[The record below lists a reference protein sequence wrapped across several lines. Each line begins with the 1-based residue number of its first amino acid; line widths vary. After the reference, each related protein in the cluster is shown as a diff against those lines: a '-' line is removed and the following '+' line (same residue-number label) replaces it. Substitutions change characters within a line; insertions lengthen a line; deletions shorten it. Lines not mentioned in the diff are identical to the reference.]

1 MVRAMSEE
9 LLVPEM
15 TPPQIHDPM
24 AVHDEEAPCRP
35 SLWKVVV
42 IQSQNAL
49 NDKIAQYVL
58 LGLAQVI
65 PALTNSQREAYA
77 HVGALLL
84 ALPLILFMPLA
95 GWLADRYSKRSILLW
110 CSIAQWAGMAAIA
123 VSFYFD
129 WFWAATFC
137 FFILA
142 TQATIFSP
150 AKGGIIKEL
159 VGEKQ
164 LSWANSWVQAT
175 GLVAIV
181 AGPWLGGALFKWA
194 APYFK
199 DEPHMAAFWPAF
211 LLALAA
217 LIPVLLAYR
226 VRRTPSH
233 SQEPAR
239 WGLLWEHFFH
249 LKDLLRERT
258 LRLTACGV
266 SFFWFAATLI
276 ALLLVQV
283 AQVMTDDRSAQ
294 AELSGFLL
302 VWVGLG
308 IAAGSVIVGLI
319 STNRIELGLIPLGG
333 LGMAMGCVAVAL
345 PWIDLGG
352 WVFNVLMFWIGI
364 SSAVFLVPLNAYLQ
378 DLVEPAKRGRQLAAS
393 GLMDSLGMFFGI
405 IVQYVL
411 LKVVGLTGDAGVRV
425 QFVVFGG
432 LCLLTAVYVVRIIP
446 QNFLRFVCLALIK
459 LIYRVRVEHSDR
471 IPKTGGAL
479 LIANHVSY
487 IDAFI
492 VSAACERKV
501 RFIASDQFHKM
512 RFIGPFL
519 TLFDVVPVSPTRAK
533 DAIVSVA
540 DAVAAGDLVCIFP
553 EGQIT
558 RTGVMNEI
566 RKGFELIA
574 RRGQVPVVPVFL
586 DDLWGSVL
594 SFERGR
600 FLTKWPKR
608 YAYQVSVSFGN
619 PEPPET
625 ATADWSRT
633 QFRDLSAEAMNSR
646 GELRTRLE
654 IATVLELC
662 RQPWRPAALG
672 TNDVTRAMLLA
683 EAWTLARRWADR
695 INSDRVLVLCQG
707 YAALV
712 ANLALRLGGFT
723 PVNLP
728 PSLLATPEQWLEK
741 LPGLGIGTIIN
752 GEPKDCPAALEC
764 INMQTEMAGLDSL
777 RLAMKIASIYAFPKR
792 MQAWFQSKKRHQG
805 LRQDEAVGWLEAG
818 PEGTL
823 DYRALS
829 QMEVLMQSEQL
840 STMDA
845 VREGEA
851 VWTEGGFASLEGSVL
866 GLWHTLLQGGII
878 ITDRA
883 RLAEGKIFIG
893 GAFLACDLAEQR
905 PPVLD
910 PDLPAPGARALFC
923 FDGTS
928 HLIPP
933 AAAHS
938 LAETW
943 KLAVCPSHLDLTT
956 SRIVSL
962 SLPDSPPPTRT
973 ADPQSGNKPGSVGR
987 LLPGYKI
994 DKSPAGLCC
1003 ISPDGIS
1010 IPLPAGKLDPED
1022 FLTFDQ
1028 A

>member
-1 MVRAMSEE
+1 MSEE
-9 LLVPEM
+9 LLVPQM

-24 AVHDEEAPCRP
+24 AIHDEEAPCRP
-35 SLWKVVV
+35 SLWRVVA

-95 GWLADRYSKRSILLW
+95 GWLADRFSKRSILLW

-181 AGPWLGGALFKWA
+181 AGPWLGGALFKWT
-194 APYFK
+194 APHFK
-199 DEPHMAAFWPAF
+199 GEPHMAAFWPAF

-308 IAAGSVIVGLI
+308 IAAGSVIVGLV

-352 WVFNVLMFWIGI
+352 WVFNVLMFWIGV

-393 GLMDSLGMFFGI
+393 GLMDALGMFFGI

-411 LKVVGLTGDAGVRV
+411 LTVVGLSGAAGVRL
-425 QFVVFGG
+425 QFVIFGV
-432 LCLLTAVYVVRIIP
+432 LCLLTAIYVVRIIP

-471 IPKTGGAL
+471 IPKAGGAL

-540 DAVAAGDLVCIFP
+540 EAVAAGDLVCIFP

-558 RTGVMNEI
+558 RTGVLNEI

-600 FLTKWPKR
+600 FFKKWPKR

-619 PEPPET
+619 AEPPESST
-625 ATADWSRT
+625 AEWART

-662 RQPWRPAALG
+662 RQPWRTVALG
-672 TNDVTRAMLLA
+672 ANNVTRAMLLA

-695 INSDRVLVLCQG
+695 INADRVLVLSQG
-707 YAALV
+707 YHGLV

-723 PVNLP
+723 PVNVSPALVDT
-728 PSLLATPEQWLEK
+728 AAEWLGK
-741 LPGLGIGTIIN
+741 LPGLGIGAVID
-752 GEPKDCPAALEC
+752 GEPQESSSALEW
-764 INMQTEMAGLDSL
+764 INLSAEMAGMDSL
-777 RLAMKIASIYAFPKR
+777 RLAMRIASIYVFPKR
-792 MQAWFQSKKRHQG
+792 FQAWLQSKKRHQG
-805 LRQDEAVGWLEAG
+805 AVMHEAVGWLETS
-818 PEGTL
+818 PEGEL
-823 DYRALS
+823 GYRSLS
-829 QMEVLMQSEQL
+829 QMDVLMQSEQL
-840 STMDA
+840 SSMDA
-845 VREGEA
+845 VREGES
-851 VWTEGGFASLEGSVL
+851 VWVDGGFASIEGTVM

-878 ITDRA
+878 ITERE
-883 RLAEGKIFIG
+883 RLAEGEIFIG
-893 GAFLACDLAEQR
+893 GASLASDIAAHQ

-910 PDLPAPGARALFC
+910 PDLPVPGARALYC

-938 LAETW
+938 LEHPW
-943 KLAVCPSHLDLTT
+943 KLTVCPSFIDVASGRILT
-956 SRIVSL
+956 L
-962 SLPDSPPPTRT
+962 SLPDAPAPSRT
-973 ADPQSGNKPGSVGR
+973 AEAQLGSKNGSVGR
-987 LLPGYKI
+987 ILPGYKVE
-994 DKSPAGLCC
+994 KLANGLCC
-1003 ISPDGIS
+1003 TSPDGVT
-1010 IPLPAGKLDPED
+1010 IPLPTAKIDSED
-1022 FLTFDQ
+1022 YVNLGNSEG
-1028 A
+1028 

>member
-1 MVRAMSEE
+1 MVPAMSEE

-24 AVHDEEAPCRP
+24 AIHDEEAPCRP
-35 SLWKVVV
+35 SLWKVVA

-95 GWLADRYSKRSILLW
+95 GWLADRFSKRSILLW

-142 TQATIFSP
+142 TQATLFSP

-159 VGEKQ
+159 VGEKH

-181 AGPWLGGALFKWA
+181 AGPWLGGALFKWM

-199 DEPHMAAFWPAF
+199 EEPHMAAFWPAF

-217 LIPVLLAYR
+217 MIPVLLAFR

-308 IAAGSVIVGLI
+308 IAAGSVIVGVI

-333 LGMAMGCVAVAL
+333 LGMAIGCVAVAL

-352 WVFNVLMFWIGI
+352 WVFNALMFWIGV

-411 LKVVGLTGDAGVRV
+411 LKMLGFTGDAGVRL
-425 QFVVFGG
+425 QFVIFGV
-432 LCLLTAVYVVRIIP
+432 LCLLTAIYVVRIIP

-540 DAVAAGDLVCIFP
+540 EAVAAGDLVCIFP

-558 RTGVMNEI
+558 RTGVMTEI

-574 RRGQVPVVPVFL
+574 RRGHVPVVPVFL

-600 FLTKWPKR
+600 FIKKWPKR

-625 ATADWSRT
+625 ATADWART
-633 QFRDLSAEAMNSR
+633 QFRDLSGEAMNSR

-662 RQPWRPAALG
+662 RQPWRTAALG

-695 INSDRVLVLCQG
+695 INSDRVLVLSQG
-707 YAALV
+707 YHGLV

-723 PVNLP
+723 PVNVP
-728 PSLLATPEQWLEK
+728 PAMLDTAPEWLGE
-741 LPGLGIGTIIN
+741 LRALGIGAVVN
-752 GEPKDCPAALEC
+752 GEARDSSSQLEWINLPA
-764 INMQTEMAGLDSL
+764 EMAGMDSL
-777 RLAMKIASIYAFPKR
+777 RLAILIGAIYALPKR
-792 MQAWFQSKKRHQG
+792 IVAWMQSRKRHHGSIQ
-805 LRQDEAVGWLEAG
+805 QEAVGWLER
-818 PEGTL
+818 TL
-823 DYRALS
+823 DGPLAYHPLS
-829 QMEVLMQSEQL
+829 QMEVLMQNEQL
-840 STMDA
+840 SSMDTI
-845 VREGEA
+845 REGET
-851 VWTEGGFASLEGSVL
+851 VWSDGGYASVQGTVL
-866 GLWHTLLQGGII
+866 GIWHPLMQGAAI
-878 ITDRA
+878 ITERD

-893 GAFLACDLAEQR
+893 GASLASDIAAHQ
-905 PPVLD
+905 PPIPD
-910 PDLPAPGARALFC
+910 PDLPAPGARALYC

-933 AAAHS
+933 AASHALEHQ
-938 LAETW
+938 W
-943 KLAVCPSHLDLTT
+943 KLTVCPSYIHPGIR
-956 SRIVSL
+956 RILSL
-962 SLPDSPPPTRT
+962 SLPHCPAPTRT
-973 ADPQSGNKPGSVGR
+973 ADEQNGSKTGTVGR
-987 LLPGYKI
+987 LIPGYKTM
-994 DKSPAGLCC
+994 KSSEGLV
-1003 ISPDGIS
+1003 ITSPDGVAVT
-1010 IPLPAGKLDPED
+1010 LPTGSLDAED
-1022 FLTFDQ
+1022 FLSLE
-1028 A
+1028 

>member
-1 MVRAMSEE
+1 MVAAMSEE
-9 LLVPEM
+9 ILVPEM

-24 AVHDEEAPCRP
+24 AIHDEEAPCRP
-35 SLWKVVV
+35 SLWKVVA
-42 IQSQNAL
+42 IQAQNAL
-49 NDKIAQYVL
+49 NDKMAQYVL

-95 GWLADRYSKRSILLW
+95 GWLSDRYSKRSILFW
-110 CSIAQWAGMAAIA
+110 CSVSQWVGMAAIA

-129 WFWAATFC
+129 WFWTATFC

-150 AKGGIIKEL
+150 AKGGIVKEL
-159 VGEKQ
+159 VGDKH
-164 LSWANSWVQAT
+164 LAWANSWVQAT

-181 AGPWLGGALFKWA
+181 AGPWLGGALFKWM
-194 APYFK
+194 APQFK
-199 DEPHMAAFWPAF
+199 GEPHMAAFWPAF
-211 LLALAA
+211 VLALAA
-217 LIPVLLAYR
+217 TVPVILSLR

-258 LRLTACGV
+258 LRLTSFGV
-266 SFFWFAATLI
+266 SYFWFAATML

-308 IAAGSVIVGLI
+308 IAVGSVVVGVI

-333 LGMAMGCVAVAL
+333 LGMAIGCVAVAV
-345 PWIDLGG
+345 PWINLGG
-352 WVFNVLMFWIGI
+352 WVFNALMFWIGV

-393 GLMDSLGMFFGI
+393 GLLDSLGMFFGI
-405 IVQYVL
+405 IVQYIM
-411 LKVVGLTGDAGVRV
+411 LKVIGLTGDTGVRL
-425 QFVVFGG
+425 QFVLFGV
-432 LCLLTAVYVVRIIP
+432 LCLITAIYVVRIIP

-479 LIANHVSY
+479 MISNHVSY

-512 RFIGPFL
+512 KFIGPFL

-540 DAVAAGDLVCIFP
+540 EAVAAGDLVCIFP

-558 RTGVMNEI
+558 RSGVMNEI

-574 RRGQVPVVPVFL
+574 RKGQVPVIPVLL

-594 SFERGR
+594 SFERGK
-600 FLTKWPKR
+600 FIKKWPKR
-608 YAYQVSVSFGN
+608 YAYQVSVSFG
-619 PEPPET
+619 PAEPPET
-625 ATADWSRT
+625 ATAEWARK
-633 QFRDLSAEAMNSR
+633 QFHELGAEAMNSR
-646 GELRTRLE
+646 KELRPRLE
-654 IATVLELC
+654 VSTVLELS
-662 RQPWRPAALG
+662 RHPWRKAVLAQ
-672 TNDVTRAMLLA
+672 NDITRAMLLA
-683 EAWTLARRWADR
+683 QAWTLARLWADR
-695 INSDRVLVLCQG
+695 INADRVLVLSQG
-707 YAALV
+707 YHGLV

-723 PVNLP
+723 PVNVP
-728 PSLLATPEQWLEK
+728 PSMTATADSWLDD
-741 LPGLGIGTIIN
+741 LPSLGIGAVID
-752 GEPKDCPAALEC
+752 GEMRESTDPLEW
-764 INMQTEMAGLDSL
+764 INMPATMASMDSL
-777 RLAMKIASIYAFPKR
+777 RLATKIVSIYALPKR
-792 MQAWFQSKKRHQG
+792 LQAWMQSRKRHHGTSQ
-805 LRQDEAVGWLEAG
+805 REAVGWLEPSFEG
-818 PEGTL
+818 PPV
-823 DYRALS
+823 YRSLS
-829 QMEVLMQSEQL
+829 HMDVLVQSEQL
-840 STMDA
+840 SSMDA
-845 VREGEA
+845 IREGEA
-851 VWTEGGFASLEGSVL
+851 VWASDGFASVPGTIL
-866 GLWHTLLQGGII
+866 GLWHPLLQGATL
-878 ITDRA
+878 ITERK
-883 RLAEGKIFIG
+883 RMAEGQIFLG
-893 GAFLACDLAEQR
+893 GASLASEIAAQQ
-905 PPVLD
+905 PPILEED
-910 PDLPAPGARALFC
+910 EPAPGARALYC
-923 FDGTS
+923 FDGTC

-933 AAAHS
+933 SEAES
-938 LAETW
+938 LQHTW
-943 KLAVCPSHLDLTT
+943 KLTVCPALAEAT
-956 SRIVSL
+956 SGRILSL

-973 ADPQSGNKPGSVGR
+973 ADHQSGNRPGTLGR
-987 LLPGYKI
+987 LIPGYKI
-994 DKSPAGLCC
+994 EKFPDSLTLT
-1003 ISPDGIS
+1003 SPDDVSIS
-1010 IPLPAGKLDPED
+1010 LPNAKLDGED
-1022 FLTFDQ
+1022 FLSFS
-1028 A
+1028 